1 VIRELSPRIWMK
13 LAAIALSFTIPLFLT
28 TYFLVNEGNIKINF
42 AKQELRG
49 D

>member
-1 VIRELSPRIWMK
+1 MK

-42 AKQELRG
+42 AIPTPSRPIS
-49 D
+49 